1 MALLTSQPAVQTN
14 CVAPKLIS
22 VVKLAEPTMKKFAL
36 LLILPLFLSLVTVAA
51 QKKEGS
57 TEPAT
62 TEQHVVLNP
71 DDLKWGDVPPGLPP
85 GAKMAVLSGDPSKK
99 GLFTVRMQAP
109 AGYKVPPHS
118 HPTAEHITV
127 ISSTFNIGMGDK
139 FDEAAGKALESGGF
153 VVLPAGMNHY
163 SWSTGETII
172 QIHGK
177 GPFEIKYVNPADDP
191 RNAKKQVS

>member
-1 MALLTSQPAVQTN
+1 
-14 CVAPKLIS
+14 
-22 VVKLAEPTMKKFAL
+22 MKRIA
-36 LLILPLFLSLVTVAA
+36 LILTLPVAVCLVAVAA

-57 TEPAT
+57 GESAT
-62 TEQHVVLNP
+62 TEQHVVLNTA
-71 DDLKWGDVPPGLPP
+71 DLKWGDVPPGLPP
-85 GAKMAVLSGDPSKK
+85 GAKMAVLTGDPNKK

-127 ISSTFNIGMGDK
+127 ISGTFSVGTGDK
-139 FDEAAGKALESGGF
+139 FDEAAGKELAQGGY

-163 SWSTGETII
+163 AWSTGEAII

-191 RNAKKQVS
+191 RNAKK